1 MAEIMSPG
9 CKRGIP
15 GNVEMPLAVERL
27 PNGNTLI
34 ADAGDEAGFGSE
46 IVEIDPVG
54 NIVWNYNE
62 GLRFAHSGR
71 RLRNGNTLIT
81 DTTNNRLVELT
92 PDKKIAMNSDHW
104 SGGTGE
110 PSDGS
115 HLPSP

>member
-1 MAEIMSPG
+1 MKNIVGPG

-46 IVEIDPVG
+46 IIEIDRVG

-62 GLRFAHSGR
+62 GLKFAHSGR

-81 DTTNNRLVELT
+81 DTTNNRLIEVT
-92 PDKKIAMNSDHW
+92 PDKIIVMNSDDWGLSLIHI
-104 SGGTGE
+104 SE
-110 PSDGS
+110 PTR
-115 HLPSP
+115 PY